1 MELSIAILIISILI
15 GAGMYGYDSFQNSAK
30 KTVAKQEL
38 KTLASASA
46 NYAMDHS
53 SKEPAKLT
61 DLLTAKPP
69 YIKAGGYWTEKG
81 ILDPWGTPYLLKPG
95 KKGHGTIS
103 VATDGYT
110 DLAMEF

>member
-1 MELSIAILIISILI
+1 MPTFRKNLPLSRRSGFTLMELSIAILIISILI

-61 DLLTAKPP
+61 DLLT
-69 YIKAGGYWTEKG
+69 
-81 ILDPWGTPYLLKPG
+81 
-95 KKGHGTIS
+95 
-103 VATDGYT
+103 DGYT